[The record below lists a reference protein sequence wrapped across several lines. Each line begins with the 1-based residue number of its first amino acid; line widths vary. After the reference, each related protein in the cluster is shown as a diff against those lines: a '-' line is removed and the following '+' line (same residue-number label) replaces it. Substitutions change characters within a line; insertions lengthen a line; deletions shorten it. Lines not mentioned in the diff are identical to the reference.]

1 MRSSFARPLTPR
13 FFSQVIGVKALLN
26 PTVDD
31 MKHYLANGQAAIWP
45 YSTLISHMVG
55 VESALAKSIADIEKS
70 LGIQRI
76 GGGGLDYA
84 LVRTGSSRSRG
95 PSGSVGR
102 EVELLRTRV
111 SDLEREN
118 SQLRRKVEQL
128 EGGVETE
135 ARGKSEEAKSE
146 EPPAAVEVVPSH
158 GAKEDEDENDDGGGA
173 WETVTKRGGKRTKP

>member
-1 MRSSFARPLTPR
+1 
-13 FFSQVIGVKALLN
+13 
-26 PTVDD
+26 

-135 ARGKSEEAKSE
+135 ARGESEEAKSE
-146 EPPAAVEVVPSH
+146 EPPAAVEVVPSQ
-158 GAKEDEDENDDGGGA
+158 GAQEDEDENDDGGGA